1 MDGEIYLHLGVRSTG
16 GGGQK
21 TQVNKLTRAVISLA
35 SKRCYRHCIFSVHHL
50 HKMLNFTGVDGFTTD
65 DNSTTAN
72 MFTFDEAIIPW

>member
-1 MDGEIYLHLGVRSTG
+1 MDGEIYLHLGIRSTG

-35 SKRCYRHCIFSVHHL
+35 SKRCYCHCIFSVHHL
-50 HKMLNFTGVDGFTTD
+50 YKMLNFTGIDGFTTD